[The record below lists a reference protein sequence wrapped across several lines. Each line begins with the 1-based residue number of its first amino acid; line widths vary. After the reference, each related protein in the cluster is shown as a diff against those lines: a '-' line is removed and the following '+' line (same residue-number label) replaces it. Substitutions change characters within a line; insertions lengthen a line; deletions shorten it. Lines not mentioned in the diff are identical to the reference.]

1 MIATQGN
8 PYAMTTLLP
17 SRLPGTAP
25 VPARVSASRIG
36 EASVV
41 RCAGDLDVAAVD
53 SFGDAVDEAL
63 RDRPTGLVL
72 DLSEVP
78 FCDTVGL
85 RILLSTAAK
94 GRRQGCSVA
103 LAGVRRP
110 VAELL
115 ARVCAERTLPSYPDV
130 GAAIEGLMFSGDWR

>member
-1 MIATQGN
+1 
-8 PYAMTTLLP
+8 MTTLLP
-17 SRLPGTAP
+17 SRVPGAEP
-25 VPARVSASRIG
+25 VPARLSANRIG
-36 EASVV
+36 EVSVV
-41 RCAGDLDVAAVD
+41 RCAGDLDLAAVEA
-53 SFGDAVDEAL
+53 FGNAVDEAL

-72 DLSEVP
+72 DLAQVG

-94 GRRQGCSVA
+94 ARRQGCSIG

-115 ARVCAERTLPSYPDV
+115 ARVCADRALPAYADV
-130 GAAIEGLMFSGDWR
+130 ADAIEGLMFSGDWR